1 MFYVNPQ
8 YYGYSAVCKA
18 LLKDTRLY
26 CDYESFFNC
35 VNQDGNAVLA
45 KFDFESVNPHE
56 HMLVSGTR
64 DETSNHVLE
73 CACSEKKKA

>member
-1 MFYVNPQ
+1 MNPQ

-64 DETSNHVLE
+64 D
-73 CACSEKKKA
+73 